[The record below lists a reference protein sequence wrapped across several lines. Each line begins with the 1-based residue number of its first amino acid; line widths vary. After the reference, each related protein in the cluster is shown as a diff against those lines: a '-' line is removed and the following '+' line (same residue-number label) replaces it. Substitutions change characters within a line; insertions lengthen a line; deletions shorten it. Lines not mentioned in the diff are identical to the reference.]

1 MYINTW
7 AEVFSASL
15 QGLWLGF
22 VQFVP
27 NLVFAIIVFII
38 GWAVGTLV
46 SKAISQVFAA
56 LKVDKLFR
64 SLGTEDFLSRAGFK
78 LNVGNF
84 IGEIVKWFIV
94 LVFLMTSF
102 EILELTKV
110 TDFLKEVVLGYLPQ
124 VIIASLILVVATV
137 VADAASRV
145 VSGTAKASN
154 IASANM
160 LGTVTYYAIW
170 TFALIIALSEL
181 GVAPVFMQTL
191 FSGIIAMLA
200 IAGGLAFGLG
210 GKEAASR
217 TIEKVSEKMKPH

>member
-7 AEVFSASL
+7 AEVFNASL

-22 VQFVP
+22 IQFVP
-27 NLVFAIIVFII
+27 NLILAIIVFIV
-38 GWAVGTLV
+38 GWAIGALV
-46 SKAISQVFAA
+46 SKAIAQVFAA
-56 LKVDKLFR
+56 IKIDKLFQ
-64 SLGTEDFLSRAGFK
+64 SVGVEEYLSRAGFK

-102 EILELTKV
+102 EILGLSKV

-124 VIIASLILVVATV
+124 VIIAALILVVATI
-137 VADAASRV
+137 VADAAGKL
-145 VSGTAKASN
+145 VSGAAKASN

-160 LGTVTYYAIW
+160 LGSMAKWAIW
-170 TFALIIALSEL
+170 IFALIIALSEL
-181 GVAPVFMQTL
+181 GVAPAFMQTL

-210 GKEAASR
+210 GKDAAAGAIQS
-217 TIEKVSEKMKPH
+217 ISEKIKH